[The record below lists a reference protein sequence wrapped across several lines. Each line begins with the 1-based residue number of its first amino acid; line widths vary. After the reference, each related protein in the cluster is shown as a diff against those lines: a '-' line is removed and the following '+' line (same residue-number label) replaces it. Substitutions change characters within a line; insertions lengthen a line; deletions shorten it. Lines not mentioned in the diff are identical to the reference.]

1 MDDLLD
7 YLISVMLIAGIY
19 AIFALGLNLQWG
31 YAGLLNFGHV
41 AFMAIGAY
49 ATILLSMNGI
59 ALPIAVLAGMILAG
73 AAGAFLGVATLKL
86 REDYLA
92 IVTIGFSEILRF
104 LLLNCAWLT
113 KGSFGLYG
121 YPRPFQDLISAQDYN
136 LLLMVIVV
144 ITLAVVYVVI
154 EVLARSPWGRVLKS
168 IRDDEAVS
176 ISLGK
181 NAFSYKVQSL
191 ALGSSVAALSGSLLA
206 FYLQYINPMNFQ
218 PVETFYAWI
227 IVIMGGSG
235 NNRGTVI
242 GAILLWGFFSATRFI
257 EGAFYFSPSGA
268 SAMRIVLI
276 GLILIALVMF
286 RPQGIL
292 GRKEELAIGR

>member
-1 MDDLLD
+1 
-7 YLISVMLIAGIY
+7 MLIAGIY
-19 AIFALGLNLQWG
+19 GIFALGLNLQWG

-59 ALPIAVLAGMILAG
+59 SLPLAVLAGMILAG
-73 AAGAFLGVATLKL
+73 VAGAFLGVATLKL

-104 LLLNCAWLT
+104 LLLNEAWLT

-121 YPRPFQDLISAQDYN
+121 YPRPFQDLVSAQDYN
-136 LLLMVIVV
+136 LLLMCIVIFA
-144 ITLAVVYVVI
+144 LAVVYALLEI
-154 EVLARSPWGRVLKS
+154 LARSPWGRVLKS

-176 ISLGK
+176 VSLGK
-181 NAFSYKVQSL
+181 NAFQYKIQTLV
-191 ALGSSVAALSGSLLA
+191 LGSAIAALSGSLLA

-235 NNRGTVI
+235 NNRGTII
-242 GAILLWGFFSATRFI
+242 GAILLWGFFSTTRFI
-257 EGAFYFSPSGA
+257 EGYLYFSPSAA

-276 GLILIALVMF
+276 GTILIVLMMF

>member
-1 MDDLLD
+1 LLD
-7 YLISVMLIAGIY
+7 YLISIMLTAGIY

-49 ATILLSMNGI
+49 TTVLLSLHG
-59 ALPIAVLAGMILAG
+59 APLPLAILTGMILAG
-73 AAGAFLGVATLKL
+73 VAGAFLGIATLNL

-92 IVTIGFSEILRF
+92 IVTVGFSEILRF
-104 LLLNCAWLT
+104 LLLNEAWLT

-121 YPRPFQDLISAQDYN
+121 YPRPFQDLVSSQDYN
-136 LLLMVIVV
+136 LFLAGVVLIILAIVYAF
-144 ITLAVVYVVI
+144 L

-181 NAFSYKVQSL
+181 DAFHYKVQSL
-191 ALGSSVAALSGSLLA
+191 ILGSSIAALSGSLLA

-235 NNRGTVI
+235 NNRGTII
-242 GAILLWGFFSATRFI
+242 GAMLLWGFFSGTRFV
-257 EGAFYFSPSGA
+257 EGYLSFSPSAAGA
-268 SAMRIVLI
+268 TRMAFIGAM
-276 GLILIALVMF
+276 LVAFMMF

>member
-1 MDDLLD
+1 
-7 YLISVMLIAGIY
+7 MLIAGIY
-19 AIFALGLNLQWG
+19 GIFALGLNLQWG

-59 ALPIAVLAGMILAG
+59 ALPLAVLAGMILAG
-73 AAGAFLGVATLKL
+73 VAGAFLGVATLKL

-104 LLLNCAWLT
+104 LLLNEAWLT

-121 YPRPFQDLISAQDYN
+121 YPRPFQDLVSAQDYN
-136 LLLMVIVV
+136 LLLMCIVV
-144 ITLAVVYVVI
+144 FALAVVYALLEI
-154 EVLARSPWGRVLKS
+154 LARSPWGRVLKS

-176 ISLGK
+176 VSLGK
-181 NAFSYKVQSL
+181 NAFQYKIQTLV
-191 ALGSSVAALSGSLLA
+191 LGSAIAALSGSLLA

-235 NNRGTVI
+235 NNRGTII
-242 GAILLWGFFSATRFI
+242 GAILLWGFFSTTRFI
-257 EGAFYFSPSGA
+257 EGYLYFSPSAA

-276 GLILIALVMF
+276 GTILIVLMMF

>member
-1 MDDLLD
+1 
-7 YLISVMLIAGIY
+7 MLIAGIY
-19 AIFALGLNLQWG
+19 GIFALGLNLQWG

-59 ALPIAVLAGMILAG
+59 ALPLAVLAGMILAG
-73 AAGAFLGVATLKL
+73 VAGAFLGVATLKL

-104 LLLNCAWLT
+104 LLLNEAWLT
-113 KGSFGLYG
+113 NGSFGLYG
-121 YPRPFQDLISAQDYN
+121 YPRPFQDLVSAQDYN
-136 LLLMVIVV
+136 LLLMCIVIFA
-144 ITLAVVYVVI
+144 LAAVYALLEI
-154 EVLARSPWGRVLKS
+154 LARSPWGRVLKS

-176 ISLGK
+176 VSLGK
-181 NAFSYKVQSL
+181 NAFQYKIQTLV
-191 ALGSSVAALSGSLLA
+191 LGSAIAALSGSLLA

-235 NNRGTVI
+235 NNRGTII
-242 GAILLWGFFSATRFI
+242 GAILLWGFFSTTRFI
-257 EGAFYFSPSGA
+257 EGYLYFSPSAA
-268 SAMRIVLI
+268 SATRIVLI
-276 GLILIALVMF
+276 GTILIVLMMF

>member
-1 MDDLLD
+1 
-7 YLISVMLIAGIY
+7 MLIAGIY
-19 AIFALGLNLQWG
+19 GIFALGLNLQWG

-59 ALPIAVLAGMILAG
+59 ALPLAVLAGMILAG
-73 AAGAFLGVATLKL
+73 MAGAFLGVATLKL

-104 LLLNCAWLT
+104 LLLNEAWLT

-121 YPRPFQDLISAQDYN
+121 YPRPFQDLVSAQDYN
-136 LLLMVIVV
+136 LLLMCIVIFA
-144 ITLAVVYVVI
+144 LAVVYALLEI
-154 EVLARSPWGRVLKS
+154 LARSPWGRVLKS

-176 ISLGK
+176 VSLGK
-181 NAFSYKVQSL
+181 NAFQYKIQTLV
-191 ALGSSVAALSGSLLA
+191 LGSAIAALSGSLLA

-235 NNRGTVI
+235 NNRGTII
-242 GAILLWGFFSATRFI
+242 GAILLWGFFSTTRFI
-257 EGAFYFSPSGA
+257 EGYLYFSPSAA
-268 SAMRIVLI
+268 SATRIVLI
-276 GLILIALVMF
+276 GTILIVVMMF

>member
-1 MDDLLD
+1 
-7 YLISVMLIAGIY
+7 MLIAGIY
-19 AIFALGLNLQWG
+19 GIFALGLNLQWG

-59 ALPIAVLAGMILAG
+59 SLPLAVLAGMILAG
-73 AAGAFLGVATLKL
+73 VAGAFLGVATLKL

-104 LLLNCAWLT
+104 LLLNEAWLT

-121 YPRPFQDLISAQDYN
+121 YPRPFQDLVSAQDYN
-136 LLLMVIVV
+136 LLLMCIVV
-144 ITLAVVYVVI
+144 FALAVVYALLEI
-154 EVLARSPWGRVLKS
+154 LARSPWGRVLKS

-176 ISLGK
+176 VSLGK
-181 NAFSYKVQSL
+181 NAFQYKIQTL
-191 ALGSSVAALSGSLLA
+191 ALGSAIAALSGSLLA

-235 NNRGTVI
+235 NNRGTII
-242 GAILLWGFFSATRFI
+242 GAILLWGFFSTTRFI
-257 EGAFYFSPSGA
+257 EGYLYFSPSAA
-268 SAMRIVLI
+268 SATRIVLI
-276 GLILIALVMF
+276 GTILIVLMMF

>member
-1 MDDLLD
+1 
-7 YLISVMLIAGIY
+7 MLIAGIY
-19 AIFALGLNLQWG
+19 GIFALGLNLQWG

-59 ALPIAVLAGMILAG
+59 ALPLAVLAGMILAG
-73 AAGAFLGVATLKL
+73 VAGAFLGVATLKL

-104 LLLNCAWLT
+104 LLLNEAWLT

-121 YPRPFQDLISAQDYN
+121 YPRPFQDLVSAQDYN
-136 LLLMVIVV
+136 LLLMCIVIFA
-144 ITLAVVYVVI
+144 LAAVYALLEI
-154 EVLARSPWGRVLKS
+154 LARSPWGRVLKS

-176 ISLGK
+176 VSLGK
-181 NAFSYKVQSL
+181 NAFQYKIQTLV
-191 ALGSSVAALSGSLLA
+191 LGSAIAALSGSLLA

-235 NNRGTVI
+235 NNRGTII
-242 GAILLWGFFSATRFI
+242 GAILLWGFFSTTRFI
-257 EGAFYFSPSGA
+257 EGYLYFSPSAA
-268 SAMRIVLI
+268 SATRIVLI
-276 GLILIALVMF
+276 GTILIVLMMF

-292 GRKEELAIGR
+292 GRKEELVIGR

>member
-1 MDDLLD
+1 
-7 YLISVMLIAGIY
+7 MLIAGIY
-19 AIFALGLNLQWG
+19 GIFALGLNLQWG

-59 ALPIAVLAGMILAG
+59 SLPLAVLAGMILAG
-73 AAGAFLGVATLKL
+73 VAGAFLGVATLKL

-104 LLLNCAWLT
+104 LLLNEAWLT

-121 YPRPFQDLISAQDYN
+121 YPRPFQDLVSAQDYN
-136 LLLMVIVV
+136 LLLMCIVV
-144 ITLAVVYVVI
+144 FALAVVYALLEI
-154 EVLARSPWGRVLKS
+154 LARSPWGRVLKS

-176 ISLGK
+176 VSLGK
-181 NAFSYKVQSL
+181 NAFQYKIQTL
-191 ALGSSVAALSGSLLA
+191 ALGSAIAALSGSLLA

-235 NNRGTVI
+235 NNRGTII
-242 GAILLWGFFSATRFI
+242 GAILLWGFFSGTRFI
-257 EGAFYFSPSGA
+257 EGYLYFSPSAA
-268 SAMRIVLI
+268 SATRIVLI
-276 GLILIALVMF
+276 GTILIVLMMF

>member
-1 MDDLLD
+1 
-7 YLISVMLIAGIY
+7 MLIAGIY
-19 AIFALGLNLQWG
+19 GIFALGLNLQWG

-59 ALPIAVLAGMILAG
+59 SLPLAVLAGMILAG
-73 AAGAFLGVATLKL
+73 VAGAFLGVATLKL

-104 LLLNCAWLT
+104 LLLNEAWLT

-121 YPRPFQDLISAQDYN
+121 YPRPFQDLVSAQDYN
-136 LLLMVIVV
+136 LLLMCIVV
-144 ITLAVVYVVI
+144 FALAVVYALLEI
-154 EVLARSPWGRVLKS
+154 LARSPWGRVLKS

-176 ISLGK
+176 VSLGK
-181 NAFSYKVQSL
+181 NAFQYKIQTLV
-191 ALGSSVAALSGSLLA
+191 LGSAIAALSGSLLA

-235 NNRGTVI
+235 NNRGTII
-242 GAILLWGFFSATRFI
+242 GAILLWGFFSTTRFI
-257 EGAFYFSPSGA
+257 EGYLYFSPSAA
-268 SAMRIVLI
+268 SATRIVLI
-276 GLILIALVMF
+276 GTILIVLMMF

>member
-1 MDDLLD
+1 MLD
-7 YLISVMLIAGIY
+7 YLISILLTACIY

-49 ATILLSMNGI
+49 TTVLLSLHG
-59 ALPIAVLAGMILAG
+59 APLPLAILTGMILAG
-73 AAGAFLGVATLKL
+73 AAGAFLGMATLKL

-104 LLLNCAWLT
+104 LLLNEAWLT

-121 YPRPFQDLISAQDYN
+121 YPRPFQDLVSAQDYN
-136 LLLMVIVV
+136 FFLVGIVLIILAIVYALL
-144 ITLAVVYVVI
+144 

-181 NAFSYKVQSL
+181 DAFHYKVQSL
-191 ALGSSVAALSGSLLA
+191 ILGSSIAALSGSLLA

-235 NNRGTVI
+235 NNRGTII
-242 GAILLWGFFSATRFI
+242 GAMLLWGFFSGTRFV
-257 EGAFYFSPSGA
+257 EGYLSFSPSAA
-268 SAMRIVLI
+268 SATRMVLI
-276 GLILIALVMF
+276 GAMLVALMMF
-286 RPQGIL
+286 RPQGIM

>member
-1 MDDLLD
+1 
-7 YLISVMLIAGIY
+7 MLIAGIY
-19 AIFALGLNLQWG
+19 GIFALGLNLQWG

-59 ALPIAVLAGMILAG
+59 SLPLAVLAGMILAG
-73 AAGAFLGVATLKL
+73 VAGAFLGVATLKL

-104 LLLNCAWLT
+104 LLLNEEWLT

-121 YPRPFQDLISAQDYN
+121 YPRPFQDLVSAQDYN
-136 LLLMVIVV
+136 LLLMCIVIFA
-144 ITLAVVYVVI
+144 LAVVYTLLEI
-154 EVLARSPWGRVLKS
+154 LARSPWGRVLKS

-176 ISLGK
+176 VSLGK
-181 NAFSYKVQSL
+181 NAFQYKIQTLV
-191 ALGSSVAALSGSLLA
+191 LGSAIAALSGSLLA

-235 NNRGTVI
+235 NNRGTI
-242 GAILLWGFFSATRFI
+242 FGAILLWGFFSTTRFI
-257 EGAFYFSPSGA
+257 EGYLYFSPSAA

-276 GLILIALVMF
+276 GTILIVLMMF

-292 GRKEELAIGR
+292 GRKEELAFGR

>member
-1 MDDLLD
+1 MLD
-7 YLISVMLIAGIY
+7 YLVSIMLTAGIY

-49 ATILLSMNGI
+49 TTVLLSLHG
-59 ALPIAVLAGMILAG
+59 APLPLAILTGMILAG
-73 AAGAFLGVATLKL
+73 AAGAFLGMATLKL

-104 LLLNCAWLT
+104 LLLNEAWLT

-121 YPRPFQDLISAQDYN
+121 YPRPFQDLVSPQDYN
-136 LLLMVIVV
+136 FFLAGVVLIILAFVYALL
-144 ITLAVVYVVI
+144 

-181 NAFSYKVQSL
+181 DAFRYKVQSL
-191 ALGSSVAALSGSLLA
+191 ILGSAIAALSGSLLA

-235 NNRGTVI
+235 NNRGTII
-242 GAILLWGFFSATRFI
+242 GAMLLWGFFSGTRFL
-257 EGAFYFSPSGA
+257 EGYLSFSPSA
-268 SAMRIVLI
+268 SSATRMVLI
-276 GLILIALVMF
+276 GSMLFALMMF
-286 RPQGIL
+286 RPQGIM

>member
-1 MDDLLD
+1 MLD
-7 YLISVMLIAGIY
+7 YLISIMLTGGIY

-49 ATILLSMNGI
+49 TTVLLSLNGVP
-59 ALPIAVLAGMILAG
+59 LPLAILTGMILAG
-73 AAGAFLGVATLKL
+73 AAGAFLGMATLKL

-104 LLLNCAWLT
+104 LLLNEAWLT

-121 YPRPFQDLISAQDYN
+121 YPRPFQDLVSYQDYN
-136 LLLMVIVV
+136 LFLAGVVLIILAIVYAF
-144 ITLAVVYVVI
+144 L

-181 NAFSYKVQSL
+181 DAFHYKVQTL
-191 ALGSSVAALSGSLLA
+191 ILGSAIAALSGSLLA
-206 FYLQYINPMNFQ
+206 FYLQYISPMNFQ

-235 NNRGTVI
+235 NNRGTII
-242 GAILLWGFFSATRFI
+242 GAMLLWGFFSGTRFV
-257 EGAFYFSPSGA
+257 EGYLSFSPSAA
-268 SAMRIVLI
+268 SATRMALI
-276 GLILIALVMF
+276 GLMLIALMMF

>member
-1 MDDLLD
+1 
-7 YLISVMLIAGIY
+7 MLIAGIY
-19 AIFALGLNLQWG
+19 GIFALGLNLQWG

-41 AFMAIGAY
+41 AFMAIGDY

-59 ALPIAVLAGMILAG
+59 SLPLAVLAGMILAG
-73 AAGAFLGVATLKL
+73 VAGAFLGVATLKL

-104 LLLNCAWLT
+104 LLLNEAWLT

-121 YPRPFQDLISAQDYN
+121 YPRPFQDLVSAQDYN
-136 LLLMVIVV
+136 LLLMCIVV
-144 ITLAVVYVVI
+144 FALAVVYALLEI
-154 EVLARSPWGRVLKS
+154 LARSPWGRVLKS

-176 ISLGK
+176 VSLSK
-181 NAFSYKVQSL
+181 NAFQYKIQTLV
-191 ALGSSVAALSGSLLA
+191 LGSAIAALSGSLLA

-235 NNRGTVI
+235 NNRGTII
-242 GAILLWGFFSATRFI
+242 GAILLWGFFSTTRFI
-257 EGAFYFSPSGA
+257 EGYLYFSPSAA

-276 GLILIALVMF
+276 GTILIVLMMF

>member
-1 MDDLLD
+1 MLD
-7 YLISVMLIAGIY
+7 YLITIMLTAGIY

-49 ATILLSMNGI
+49 ATVLLSMNGVP
-59 ALPIAVLAGMILAG
+59 LSLAILTGMTLAG
-73 AAGAFLGVATLKL
+73 AAGALLGMATLKL

-104 LLLNCAWLT
+104 LLLNWAWLT

-121 YPRPFQDLISAQDYN
+121 YPRPFQGLVSAQDYN
-136 LLLMVIVV
+136 LLLAGMVL
-144 ITLAVVYVVI
+144 ITLAIVYALL
-154 EVLARSPWGRVLKS
+154 EVLTRSPWGRVLKS

-176 ISLGK
+176 VSLGK
-181 NAFSYKVQSL
+181 NAFHYKVQSL
-191 ALGSSVAALSGSLLA
+191 IVGSVIAALSGSLLA

-235 NNRGTVI
+235 NNRGTII
-242 GAILLWGFFSATRFI
+242 GAMLLWGFFSGTRFI
-257 EGAFYFSPSGA
+257 EGYLSVSPSAA
-268 SAMRIVLI
+268 SATRMVLI
-276 GLILIALVMF
+276 GSMLIALMMF

>member
-1 MDDLLD
+1 
-7 YLISVMLIAGIY
+7 MLIAGIY
-19 AIFALGLNLQWG
+19 GIFALGLNLQWG

-59 ALPIAVLAGMILAG
+59 ALPLAVLAGMILAG
-73 AAGAFLGVATLKL
+73 IAGAFLGVATLKL

-104 LLLNCAWLT
+104 LLLNEAWLT

-121 YPRPFQDLISAQDYN
+121 YPRPFQDLVSAQDYN
-136 LLLMVIVV
+136 LLLMCIVV
-144 ITLAVVYVVI
+144 FALAVVYALLEI
-154 EVLARSPWGRVLKS
+154 LARSPWGRVLKS

-176 ISLGK
+176 VSLGK
-181 NAFSYKVQSL
+181 NAFQYKIQTL
-191 ALGSSVAALSGSLLA
+191 ALGSAIAALSGSLLA

-235 NNRGTVI
+235 NNRGTII
-242 GAILLWGFFSATRFI
+242 GAILLWGFFSTTRFI
-257 EGAFYFSPSGA
+257 EGYLYFSPSAA
-268 SAMRIVLI
+268 SATRIVLI
-276 GLILIALVMF
+276 GTILIVLMMF

>member
-1 MDDLLD
+1 MLD
-7 YLISVMLIAGIY
+7 YLISIMLTAGIY

-49 ATILLSMNGI
+49 TTVLLSLNGVP
-59 ALPIAVLAGMILAG
+59 LPLAILTGMILAG
-73 AAGAFLGVATLKL
+73 VAGAFLGMATLKL

-104 LLLNCAWLT
+104 LLLNEAWLT

-121 YPRPFQDLISAQDYN
+121 YPRPFQDLVSSQDYN
-136 LLLMVIVV
+136 LFLAGVVLIILAIVYAF
-144 ITLAVVYVVI
+144 L

-181 NAFSYKVQSL
+181 DAFHYKVQSL
-191 ALGSSVAALSGSLLA
+191 ILGSAIAALSGSLLA

-235 NNRGTVI
+235 NNRGTI
-242 GAILLWGFFSATRFI
+242 MGAMLLWGFFSGTRFV
-257 EGAFYFSPSGA
+257 EGYLSFSPSAA
-268 SAMRIVLI
+268 SATRMVII
-276 GLILIALVMF
+276 GVMLVALMMF

>member
-1 MDDLLD
+1 
-7 YLISVMLIAGIY
+7 MLIAGIY
-19 AIFALGLNLQWG
+19 GIFALGLNLQWG

-59 ALPIAVLAGMILAG
+59 ALPLAVLAGMILAG
-73 AAGAFLGVATLKL
+73 VAGAFLGVATLKL

-104 LLLNCAWLT
+104 LLLNEAWLT

-121 YPRPFQDLISAQDYN
+121 YPRPFQDLVSAQDYN
-136 LLLMVIVV
+136 LLLMCIVV
-144 ITLAVVYVVI
+144 FALAVVYALLEI
-154 EVLARSPWGRVLKS
+154 LARSPWGRVLKS

-176 ISLGK
+176 VSLSK
-181 NAFSYKVQSL
+181 NAFQYKIQTLV
-191 ALGSSVAALSGSLLA
+191 LGSAIAALSGSLLA

-235 NNRGTVI
+235 NNRGTII
-242 GAILLWGFFSATRFI
+242 GAILLWGFFSTTRFI
-257 EGAFYFSPSGA
+257 EGYLYFSPSAA

-276 GLILIALVMF
+276 GTILIVLMMF